1 MKWIKVNS
9 SLKIFETLFTHKRSA
24 QVLDRI
30 RVGCNLKPFKTTVFV
45 VISYQLK
52 LDKFMLAIIL
62 VLNQNET
69 LKTVGQSNKI
79 IPNYL
84 IIFPLP

>member
-1 MKWIKVNS
+1 M
-9 SLKIFETLFTHKRSA
+9 
-24 QVLDRI
+24 
-30 RVGCNLKPFKTTVFV
+30 
-45 VISYQLK
+45 ISYQLK
-52 LDKFMLAIIL
+52 LGKFMLAIIL

-84 IIFPLP
+84 IIFPLPWLD